1 MFRIRPIAAKPT
13 RSSRG
18 NIIEPDNSFR
28 KDDAMK
34 TGHWTALVV
43 GLAAVPGWFAPVQ
56 AAAPTAE
63 WTVSGPFIHQNL
75 AVYLLH
81 GKDTYSGKKF
91 LTLQEALE
99 RKQIIVHETGTVNE
113 LQIENVSAE
122 FEVFIQAGD
131 IVKGG
136 RQDRVLAYDL
146 IVPVESGK
154 VSMSS
159 FCVEAGRWQQRGGED
174 AGQFSQST
182 GQLPGKALRLAVRSA
197 RQQGQVWEKVKEQQD
212 KLSRKLNK
220 SVADARSPSSLQL
233 TLENKELQAQVDAYV
248 AKLKKCLSDKRDVVG
263 LAVAINGN
271 IEGAE
276 VYGSSALLRKMWPKL
291 LHAAAV
297 DAFVERQKGRR
308 YELVE
313 PDEIRAFL
321 AVKGEGKTTETKV
334 NDRIRV
340 TTRQD
345 ENGVCIE
352 TRDQEKKRALIHG
365 S

>member
-1 MFRIRPIAAKPT
+1 
-13 RSSRG
+13 
-18 NIIEPDNSFR
+18 
-28 KDDAMK
+28 MK
-34 TGHWTALVV
+34 TGHGTALL
-43 GLAAVPGWFAPVQ
+43 GSLMAISAWLTPTPAAE
-56 AAAPTAE
+56 PTLGE
-63 WTVSGPFIHQNL
+63 TLSGPFIHQNL
-75 AVYLLH
+75 TIYLIH
-81 GKDTYSGKKF
+81 GKDIYLGKKF

-99 RKQIIVHETGTVNE
+99 RKQILVHETGTVNE
-113 LQIENVSAE
+113 LQLENVSSE

-154 VSMSS
+154 VPLSS

-197 RQQGQVWEKVKEQQD
+197 RQQGQVWQKVKEQQD

-220 SVADARSPSSLQL
+220 NVADARSPTSLQL
-233 TLENKELQAQVDAYV
+233 TLEDKELQARVDAYV
-248 AKLKKCLSDKRDVVG
+248 AKLRKCLDDKPDVVG
-263 LAVAINGN
+263 FAVAINGN
-271 IEGAE
+271 IEAAE
-276 VYGSSALLRKMWPKL
+276 VYGSSALFQKMWPKL
-291 LHAAAV
+291 LRAAAV
-297 DAFVERQKGRR
+297 DAFAEQQKGRR

-321 AVKGEGKTTETKV
+321 SARGEGKASETKV
-334 NDRIRV
+334 NDRIHV

-345 ENGVCIE
+345 DKGVFIE
-352 TRDQEKKRALIHG
+352 TLDQKNKGAMIHR
-365 S
+365 SFIAR